1 MRPTLPAT
9 LLLSALLAACASSPD
24 AQTNKEIS
32 QKGSLKVHP
41 GLLGERAPTR
51 APAAVAAPA
60 APAATPAQA
69 VAEPPAAPGET
80 AQQESR

>member
-1 MRPTLPAT
+1 M
-9 LLLSALLAACASSPD
+9 LLLPALLAACASSPD

-32 QKGSLKVHP
+32 QKGALKVHP

-60 APAATPAQA
+60 APA
-69 VAEPPAAPGET
+69 VAEPPAAPEEPG
-80 AQQESR
+80 QQESR

>member
-1 MRPTLPAT
+1 MRPTLPAM
-9 LLLSALLAACASSPD
+9 LLLPALLAACASSPD

-32 QKGSLKVHP
+32 QKGALKVHP

-51 APAAVAAPA
+51 APAAVAGP
-60 APAATPAQA
+60 ATPA
-69 VAEPPAAPGET
+69 VAEPPAAPEEP

>member
-1 MRPTLPAT
+1 MRPTLPAM
-9 LLLSALLAACASSPD
+9 LLLPALLAACASSPD

-32 QKGSLKVHP
+32 QKGALKVHP

-51 APAAVAAPA
+51 APAAVAVPA
-60 APAATPAQA
+60 APA
-69 VAEPPAAPGET
+69 VAEPPAAPEEP